1 MCARVMLVRGEHKR
15 GERRG
20 EERERETHRNNG
32 VCAEDAG
39 GMLVGGDEIVE
50 HLGVL
55 LIAPVLP
62 KRNEEQLSGRARG
75 RGGVWEGGRGGRGAG
90 LGGVGGGCGGD

>member
-1 MCARVMLVRGEHKR
+1 VCARVMLVRGEHKR
-15 GERRG
+15 GERGG

-75 RGGVWEGGRGGRGAG
+75 WGRVWEGGRVGWWAG
-90 LGGVGGGCGGD
+90 LAGMVVRCGVD